1 MAIFV
6 IGGTGF
12 IGTRVIRLLAARG
25 EEIVCM
31 DINPGAASFEDL
43 GKQVRVM
50 RGDVT
55 QFDDVMA
62 ATVSAKPDRIINLS
76 YFLGSE
82 HAPHVAMKLNIL
94 GMDNCFEAARLAG
107 VQRVVFAS
115 SLAVNG
121 MQKHYGDRMITEDD
135 YRHGEVQYAMHK
147 IFNEWQA
154 QDYNEKYG
162 MAITAIRP
170 ANVTGPD
177 KVRGSVDHVNIIT
190 QPAQGK
196 AISFPYKDAMRC
208 PIHVDDIAE
217 VFTRVLLTDKPKH
230 SVYNSGGIADQPG
243 RDRRHRA
250 RVPARRAHQLR
261 ARDRRQGVVGQLPD
275 RQHAPGAGVRRAVP
289 AVSPARAADH
299 QRHSPAGRS
308 ARCLRLTVARPVV
321 VLCALLLATS
331 ARAQPAVDWSKAQT
345 VNLLMV
351 DDRFVPDHLSFQ
363 HGVPYRFTW
372 RTTAR
377 TCTSSPR
384 RSSLPMPSC
393 AIRACWRMAARR
405 SVVQPGAEVDVYLV
419 PMKAGTFRLICAD
432 HDWDGMVGE
441 ITVE

>member
-43 GKQVRVM
+43 GKQVRVL

-55 QFDDVMA
+55 QFDDVMT
-62 ATVSAKPDRIINLS
+62 ATVSAKPSRIINLS

-94 GMDNCFEAARLAG
+94 GMDNCFEAARLAD

-162 MAITAIRP
+162 MTITAIRP

-196 AISFPYKDAMRC
+196 PISFPYKDAMRC

-230 SVYNSGGIADQPG
+230 PVYSSGGIAISLGEIADMV
-243 RDRRHRA
+243 REF
-250 RVPARRAHQLR
+250 
-261 ARDRRQGVVGQLPD
+261 LPD
-275 RQHAPGAGVRRAVP
+275 ARISFEHETGGKATSGNYLIDNTRLVQEFGVQYLPYRQRVLQIVNDIRSQVGLP
-289 AVSPARAADH
+289 AVS
-299 QRHSPAGRS
+299 G
-308 ARCLRLTVARPVV
+308 
-321 VLCALLLATS
+321 
-331 ARAQPAVDWSKAQT
+331 
-345 VNLLMV
+345 
-351 DDRFVPDHLSFQ
+351 
-363 HGVPYRFTW
+363 
-372 RTTAR
+372 
-377 TCTSSPR
+377 
-384 RSSLPMPSC
+384 
-393 AIRACWRMAARR
+393 
-405 SVVQPGAEVDVYLV
+405 
-419 PMKAGTFRLICAD
+419 
-432 HDWDGMVGE
+432 
-441 ITVE
+441 